1 MTVRNPVAEDVDA
14 EIVTELPIPLAVA
27 GHHQPAP
34 FYLTAEMFGG
44 MPVQIAGGELST
56 LVGKPVAAPH
66 KHDVDE
72 IYFLISPLPGQARIE
87 VQLNGVRHELVSPA
101 VMRIPAGSE
110 HCFLTKEAV
119 VGSYCFGILVGD
131 HL

>member
-1 MTVRNPVAEDVDA
+1 MSTTTA

-56 LVGKPVAAPH
+56 LVDKPVAAPH
-66 KHDVDE
+66 RHDIDE
-72 IYFLISPLPGQARIE
+72 IYFLISPKPGQARIE
-87 VQLNGVRHELVSPA
+87 VLLDGHRHELVSPA

-131 HL
+131 RL